1 MDRYLHYT
9 IEDFAF
15 DDDFVKW
22 VQSSFLFQN
31 EKWLD
36 LQNQEKY
43 KENISEAILLVQSMA
58 FEKETYP
65 NDRKEKLWSS
75 IDKETKELLPSQEK
89 KSHFNSAKIIKYLIP
104 LAASFLLLIY
114 LSNSNSGPST
124 FETQLAEVENV
135 SLPDGSTININAL
148 SSLSYDNKEFKQA
161 RTIALEGEAF
171 FKVEKGHTF
180 KVITSHGTIEV
191 LGTSFNIYSRPEG
204 FEVSCH
210 TGKVKVESADKLWTV
225 FLEAGQKCYLGDDGR
240 LKRMYG
246 GEKDKDWIS
255 GVHHFEK
262 TPLDKVMKEF
272 QRHYDVEIS
281 LTDKIKSTAYT
292 GSFETKNIDDALYM
306 ICWPLKLTCEL
317 KDGVVHLKE

>member
-1 MDRYLHYT
+1 MDKYLHYT

-22 VQSSFLFQN
+22 VQSSFQFQN

-43 KENISEAILLVQSMA
+43 KENISEAIRLVQSMA
-58 FEKETYP
+58 FEKTAYP
-65 NDRKEKLWSS
+65 NERKEKLWAS
-75 IDKETKELLPSQEK
+75 IDKETKVLLPSQEK
-89 KSHFNSAKIIKYLIP
+89 KSNFSSAKIIKYLVP

-114 LSNSNSGPST
+114 LSTSDSGASS
-124 FETQLAEVENV
+124 FDTQIAEVENI

-148 SSLSYDNKEFKQA
+148 SNVSFDSKNYKEA
-161 RTIALEGEAF
+161 RTISLEGEAF
-171 FKVEKGHTF
+171 FSVEKGKPF
-180 KVITSHGTIEV
+180 KVITTHGTIEV
-191 LGTSFNIYSRPEG
+191 LGTSFNIHSRPEG

-246 GEKDKDWIS
+246 GEKDNEWIS

-262 TPLDKVMKEF
+262 TPLEKVMKEF
-272 QRHYDVEIS
+272 QRHYDVEINVAEE
-281 LTDKIKSTAYT
+281 IKSTAYT
-292 GSFETKNIDDALYM
+292 GSFETKNLDDALYM
-306 ICWPLKLTCEL
+306 ICWPLKLNCEL
-317 KDGVVHLKE
+317 KDGVVHLTE